1 MKQRDKKMLDE
12 FTNIMREGDDIVMNL
27 GLAMMKT
34 AEKQGNQYKDIL
46 RQEIVEYKKVI
57 VALVK
62 IIEYYECEYVPA
74 GKLRRLNCDLDYWMG
89 RAHYDIKEGRK
100 IE

>member
-34 AEKQGNQYKDIL
+34 AEK
-46 RQEIVEYKKVI
+46 
-57 VALVK
+57 
-62 IIEYYECEYVPA
+62 
-74 GKLRRLNCDLDYWMG
+74 
-89 RAHYDIKEGRK
+89 
-100 IE
+100 